1 MGQGKQHH
9 YRVTTV
15 WDGASAGTT
24 RDYRS
29 YSREHRIEV
38 AGKAPLRAS
47 ADAAF
52 RGDPALHNPEDL
64 LVASLSACHM
74 LWYLHLCAEAG
85 VEVLHYQDDATGVM
99 VEAPGAGRF
108 DEVIL
113 RPRVT
118 IGADS
123 DEAAALAQH
132 ERAHRECFIANSV
145 NFPVRHE
152 PVILRGGAAGGRG
165 AESAQSAESTESA
178 QSSESKEG

>member
-15 WDGASAGTT
+15 WDGAGAGTT

-64 LVASLSACHM
+64 LVASLSTCHM
-74 LWYLHLCAEAG
+74 LWYLHLCSAAG
-85 VEVLHYQDDATGVM
+85 VEVLHYEDDATGVM
-99 VEAPGAGRF
+99 VETPGSGRF
-108 DEVIL
+108 SEVTL
-113 RPRVT
+113 RPKVT
-118 IGADS
+118 ISAES

-152 PVILRGGAAGGRG
+152 PVILRGGTAGGRSGAAGGRG
-165 AESAQSAESTESA
+165 ADTAEPTE
-178 QSSESKEG
+178 G